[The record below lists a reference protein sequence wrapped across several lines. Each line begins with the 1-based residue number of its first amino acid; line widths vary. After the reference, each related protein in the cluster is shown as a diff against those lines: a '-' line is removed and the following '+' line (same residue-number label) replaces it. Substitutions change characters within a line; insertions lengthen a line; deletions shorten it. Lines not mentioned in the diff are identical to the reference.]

1 MKKFLNKVLQ
11 AELEPIRERR
21 KMWEAKLPEVAEIL
35 QQGTKAARAKAQE
48 RATALMSMWKDYNHY
63 YTDFS
68 NYILPQITTRVAQI
82 VTGEN
87 KTIYLKL

>member
-1 MKKFLNKVLQ
+1 MMYEQ
-11 AELEPIRERR
+11 YI
-21 KMWEAKLPEVAEIL
+21 IL
-35 QQGTKAARAKAQE
+35 QFKAEKNEIEARAKAQE

-82 VTGEN
+82 VTGEKQDDIPQVIN
-87 KTIYLKL
+87 LEKPKTKRLKLQVQQ